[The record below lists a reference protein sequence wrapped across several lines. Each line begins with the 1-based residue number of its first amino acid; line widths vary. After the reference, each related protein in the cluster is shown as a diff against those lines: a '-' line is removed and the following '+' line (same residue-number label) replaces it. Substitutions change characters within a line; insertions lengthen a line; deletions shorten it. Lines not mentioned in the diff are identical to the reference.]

1 MSRFV
6 SSWKHRRAHPMRARP
21 ERDAISR
28 RAGRGARHSDRAQIT
43 PQIWSRAQRARLRVV
58 HPISEPPRPR
68 VVMSYV
74 VANVVANVVAR
85 QEATMK
91 TLFGCAAA
99 ILVATTAANAQ
110 TTIIERD
117 NPSVVTRERIELT
130 PAQRTTIYRT
140 VTRERVRTAEPGFAV
155 RLGARVPQAVELSE
169 IPAAVIEEVPTVRRY
184 RYMVVNNEVVLVDP
198 ATSEVVEIIRP

>member
-1 MSRFV
+1 
-6 SSWKHRRAHPMRARP
+6 
-21 ERDAISR
+21 
-28 RAGRGARHSDRAQIT
+28 
-43 PQIWSRAQRARLRVV
+43 
-58 HPISEPPRPR
+58 
-68 VVMSYV
+68 
-74 VANVVANVVAR
+74 
-85 QEATMK
+85 MK

-117 NPSVVTRERIELT
+117 NPPVVTRERIELT

>member
-6 SSWKHRRAHPMRARP
+6 SWRKHRATRERASSGATSRATRVSVAKCKAATLSQSPPRARP
-21 ERDAISR
+21 
-28 RAGRGARHSDRAQIT
+28 RAAARGRPAPA
-43 PQIWSRAQRARLRVV
+43 ARLNTGTTSAACR
-58 HPISEPPRPR
+58 
-68 VVMSYV
+68 YV
-74 VANVVANVVAR
+74 IVVAR

-99 ILVATTAANAQ
+99 ILVATTAVNAQ

-117 NPSVVTRERIELT
+117 SPSIITRERVELT

-140 VTRERVRTAEPGFAV
+140 ITRERVRAAAPGVDV

-169 IPAAVIEEVPTVRRY
+169 LPTAVIEDVPSVRRY
-184 RYMVVNNEVVLVDP
+184 RYMVVDNEVVLVDP
-198 ATSEVVEIIRP
+198 ATSEVVEIIRQ